1 MMENVLESARRLHLM
16 GIGGTG
22 LAPLALVLQ
31 GRGFQVSGCDREAS
45 PPLDQLARQGI
56 ATHIGHA
63 PAHLTDADCLIVSS
77 AIPADHPEVAA
88 ARASGRPVQV
98 LAKDTVDVRQPVNAV
113 YYRNTQLSA
122 RITSFLDFLA
132 ERLAD

>member
-1 MMENVLESARRLHLM
+1 MSFPTKPFAPAR
-16 GIGGTG
+16 
-22 LAPLALVLQ
+22 AAALALALAA
-31 GRGFQVSGCDREAS
+31 GLLAGCGPERA
-45 PPLDQLARQGI
+45 
-56 ATHIGHA
+56 A
-63 PAHLTDADCLIVSS
+63 PAT
-77 AIPADHPEVAA
+77 AA
-88 ARASGRPVQV
+88 AGVGMVCLSDFMTAADRASGALVQV